1 LKLQKEGKPMANT
14 VPMINQCY
22 QEIATNRTF
31 EVLSVDEYLAVIDLH
46 YDDGE
51 FDQISLEDWSQMVVT
66 PPSAAYSQA
75 AALALED
82 KAQMPWVSDLDEVI
96 QSDYMFGWDEF

>member
-1 LKLQKEGKPMANT
+1 MANS

-31 EVLSVDEYLAVIDLH
+31 EVLSVDEYLAVIDLQ

-51 FDQISLEDWSQMVVT
+51 FDQISLDNWSHMVLKS
-66 PPSAAYSQA
+66 PSAAYQQA
-75 AALALED
+75 TTLALED
-82 KAQMPWVSDLDEVI
+82 KSQMPWVSDLDEVI
-96 QSDYMFGWDEF
+96 QSDYLFGWDEF

>member
-1 LKLQKEGKPMANT
+1 MANS

-22 QEIATNRTF
+22 QEIATSRIF
-31 EVLSVDEYLAVIDLH
+31 EVLSIDEYLAVIDLH

-51 FDQISLEDWSQMVVT
+51 FDQISLDDWSQMVVQ
-66 PPSAAYSQA
+66 PPNTVYKQA

-82 KAQMPWVSDLDEVI
+82 RCQMPWVSDLDEVI
-96 QSDYMFGWDEF
+96 QSNYLFGWDEF

>member
-1 LKLQKEGKPMANT
+1 MANS

-31 EVLSVDEYLAVIDLH
+31 EVLSVDEYRAIINLH

-51 FDQISLEDWSQMVVT
+51 FDQIGLDNWSHMVLK
-66 PPSAAYSQA
+66 PPSAAYQQA
-75 AALALED
+75 TTLALED
-82 KAQMPWVSDLDEVI
+82 KSQMPWVSDLDEVI
-96 QSDYMFGWDEF
+96 QSDYLFGWDEF